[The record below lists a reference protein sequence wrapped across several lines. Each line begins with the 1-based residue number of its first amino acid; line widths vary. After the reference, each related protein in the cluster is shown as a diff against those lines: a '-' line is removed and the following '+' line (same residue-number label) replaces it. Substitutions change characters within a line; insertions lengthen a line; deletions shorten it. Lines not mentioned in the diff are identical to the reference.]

1 MYMYSRVSTVH
12 SYQPQSRY
20 FANFL
25 YHYYYQNTE
34 RVVRFKLL
42 VLTKAASTTAG
53 AVPVDIRI
61 NLISESI

>member
-25 YHYYYQNTE
+25 YYYYYQNTE

-42 VLTKAASTTAG
+42 VLTKAA
-53 AVPVDIRI
+53 
-61 NLISESI
+61 